1 MKKVN
6 KMSISEIARE
16 YGITNEQL
24 KNHLSENKVWV
35 FNDDDMIDILQ
46 NDVKIAIE
54 KLKIK
59 REGNHAN
66 NSDLKQFRITGL
78 FGNQDIE
85 IDFKNDISI
94 LVSENGAGKTTV
106 LKLLIALLQNNYKYL
121 RSVRFKTLSL
131 KLRDKTI
138 SYDKSGFENEKN
150 IKELRE

>member
-1 MKKVN
+1 MNKVN

-24 KNHLSENKVWV
+24 KIHLSENKVWV
-35 FNDDDMIDILQ
+35 FNDDDKIDMLQ

-54 KLKIK
+54 KLKMK
-59 REGNHAN
+59 REGDHVN
-66 NSDLKQFRITGL
+66 NSDIKEFRITGL
-78 FGNQDIE
+78 FGDQDIE

-121 RSVRFKTLSL
+121 RSVRFK
-131 KLRDKTI
+131 
-138 SYDKSGFENEKN
+138 N
-150 IKELRE
+150 ILIC